1 MKEIRYAPW
10 FRVFT
15 IFGVLVFWGMAF
27 IGWMAYRQ
35 EGAVFGLAAAGV
47 ALGIGAYLLFALA
60 TSPQWVRFEQH
71 ALVVQRWIG
80 RQRIA
85 YESITAVSPAYT
97 HITITTQDGKVRL
110 HKLFANDDA
119 RLINALETHIPAL
132 QQHRAARLSATFP
145 IVVTVKPTAPILSGI
160 VGLALAGFGAFTLWY
175 AITGPDPMDAFQRWV
190 MPIMGLLSLF
200 FGGLFLYLL
209 LWNYPRRTV
218 FTAAQMRQH
227 FLLRTAVQPM
237 QSIIAFEPGHEVR
250 KVRGVPRQVH
260 HIVFRYDDGRS
271 YKWVP
276 GEFSFPVD
284 YIDAYE
290 AGRVAELTEQLRR
303 AYLALPQA
311 ASTHKVESSWGVAYL
326 RCKLTT
332 EKYDLIVAVEDYGE
346 HHAGAETIHFVASR
360 PLYGLSR
367 FRTTNGHAALNDN
380 GRFLLIQ
387 DPNLLLLFDL
397 ASGEAFHR
405 TISGTHLFLPAEF
418 TPDDLI
424 VRTMNRVNHNRSAEP
439 PLPPEQAASTWQRGL
454 GPAADNGDL
463 PSAYPGRATTRPQE
477 ERPSSPE
484 TTAAA
489 AQAIIERA
497 KALPYDT
504 YMIEFETLRD
514 ELNRLDPTAQAT
526 VLTAA
531 REHGDHD
538 IIDLLVTVLAD
549 NAYPPA
555 MPMFVQWLDHP
566 NDEVRFAAAI
576 ALDMVANGRFG
587 IESMIEGGWVQHDQ
601 IRAVV
606 PAMRAWWQEE
616 GKEAVPTTAQWL
628 AQQEA
633 KRQ

>member
-10 FRVFT
+10 FRVLT
-15 IFGVLVFWGMAF
+15 VFGVLVFWGMAF

-35 EGAVFGLAAAGV
+35 EEAAFGLAAAGV
-47 ALGIGAYLLFALA
+47 TLGIGAYLLFALA
-60 TSPQWVRFEQH
+60 TSPQWVRFEQDG
-71 ALVVQRWIG
+71 LVVQRWIG

-97 HITITTQDGKVRL
+97 HITITTQNGKVRL

-119 RLINALETHIPAL
+119 RLVNALETHVPAL
-132 QQHRAARLSATFP
+132 QQRRAARLSATFP
-145 IVVTVKPTAPILSGI
+145 IVVTDKPTAPIFSGI

-175 AITGPDPMDAFQRWV
+175 AITGPDPIDAFQRWV
-190 MPIMGLLSLF
+190 MPMMGLLSLF

-227 FLLRTAVQPM
+227 FLLRTTVQPM
-237 QSIIAFEPGHEVR
+237 QGIIAFEPGHEVR
-250 KVRGVPRQVH
+250 TVRGVPRQVH

-290 AGRVAELTEQLRR
+290 AGRVAELTQQLRR
-303 AYLALPQA
+303 AYLA
-311 ASTHKVESSWGVAYL
+311 
-326 RCKLTT
+326 
-332 EKYDLIVAVEDYGE
+332 
-346 HHAGAETIHFVASR
+346 
-360 PLYGLSR
+360 
-367 FRTTNGHAALNDN
+367 
-380 GRFLLIQ
+380 
-387 DPNLLLLFDL
+387 
-397 ASGEAFHR
+397 
-405 TISGTHLFLPAEF
+405 PA
-418 TPDDLI
+418 
-424 VRTMNRVNHNRSAEP
+424 
-439 PLPPEQAASTWQRGL
+439 
-454 GPAADNGDL
+454 
-463 PSAYPGRATTRPQE
+463 
-477 ERPSSPE
+477 
-484 TTAAA
+484 AAA

-497 KALPYDT
+497 KALPYDA
-504 YMIEFETLRD
+504 YMVEFETLRD
-514 ELNRLDPTAQAT
+514 ELNRLAPTAQAT
-526 VLTAA
+526 VLAAA
-531 REHGDHD
+531 REYGDHD

-601 IRAVV
+601 IRAAV
-606 PAMRAWWQEE
+606 PTMRAWWQEE
-616 GKEAVPTTAQWL
+616 GKEAVSTTAQWL